1 MILTLILIK
10 IMIILAKMITSSL
23 LTTKKPLKKLKRTN
37 LTINLKNLQNKIVK
51 VYQKSLHKK

>member
-1 MILTLILIK
+1 MIFTLILIK
-10 IMIILAKMITSSL
+10 IMIILDKIITSSL
-23 LTTKKPLKKLKRTN
+23 LTTKKPLKKLKRTK